1 MDGVFMRKFG
11 KRLAAIMLILSLFWF
26 GTVLSDRQALNNGL
40 IRLHVVANSDSDTDQ
55 AAKRAVRDAVLAV
68 LDAPLERIP
77 DAGQAEGLLRDNMP
91 RLEKAAS
98 DALAALGSTDQ
109 VTVSLGKERFDTRL
123 YDTFSL
129 PAGTYESLKITIGA
143 GKGKN
148 WWCVVY
154 PSLCIAA
161 GREFYDV
168 AASAGFPKSLSGALT
183 GEGNYTLRFFLLD
196 LLGKLENRFG
206 KG

>member
-1 MDGVFMRKFG
+1 MRKFG
-11 KRLAAIMLILSLFWF
+11 KRLAAILLIFSLFWF

-40 IRLHVVANSDSDTDQ
+40 IRLHVVANSNSDADQ
-55 AAKRAVRDAVLAV
+55 AAKQAVRDAVLAV

-77 DAGQAEGLLRDNMP
+77 DAGQAEGLLRDNLP

-98 DALAALGSTDQ
+98 DALAALGNTER
-109 VTVSLGKERFDTRL
+109 VTVSLGKERFDTRQ

-143 GKGKN
+143 GEGKN

-154 PSLCIAA
+154 PSLCTAAA
-161 GREFYDV
+161 GQEFYDV
-168 AASAGFPKSLSGALT
+168 AASAGFPKSLSGTLT
-183 GEGNYTLRFFLLD
+183 GERNYTLRFFLLD